1 MTISLRRSRRR
12 VKIPNKFG
20 DTVCT
25 IHGKNNDK
33 SVESEE
39 QLQENMSNDEI
50 EKFGGNSRVCESE
63 IELQA
68 NNTGERRIV
77 DDNNDG
83 ADGDKLDKTNESN
96 HCNANKVLNKMPN
109 VSPSPMQVNVQ
120 ETVKTC
126 VGNRD
131 KDNTYADKDD
141 HSRTKFDNKQGMQ
154 NVIESGSWIVN
165 SKPMVVQK
173 WDPSIILDRI
183 EPNTLPL
190 WIKIM
195 NPPLEAWS
203 KKGLSALAS
212 RIGTPLIMDVMTTRM
227 CALGVSSLGYA
238 RVLVE
243 VNAKKG
249 LGDNIDVLYKD
260 KINGEQCVKKVR
272 VECDWKPSVCSL
284 CRVFGHSEKK
294 CHKNLKPE
302 EKIKEKVN
310 DMEGFIHVGN
320 MKEKINK
327 GRKYMQFTHKFA
339 EKKYGNKK
347 FEYRQKNKIMNEN
360 VGESSDKCTTQ
371 ENFSTPKQNQKKMW
385 DVGDNVIK
393 DVRST
398 ANKFSVLQDIEEE
411 PFKIRLSNKEKDE
424 IEK

>member
-1 MTISLRRSRRR
+1 MTISFRLSRRR

-20 DTVCT
+20 DTVCM

-33 SVESEE
+33 SVEPEE

-50 EKFGGNSRVCESE
+50 EKSGGNSRVCESE
-63 IELQA
+63 IELHA

-83 ADGDKLDKTNESN
+83 ADGDKLDKTNE
-96 HCNANKVLNKMPN
+96 
-109 VSPSPMQVNVQ
+109 
-120 ETVKTC
+120 TIKTC
-126 VGNRD
+126 VGIRD
-131 KDNTYADKDD
+131 KDNTYADKVISVESD
-141 HSRTKFDNKQGMQ
+141 DNKMTIQELRQGMQ
-154 NVIESGSWIVN
+154 NVIETGPWIIN

-195 NPPLEAWS
+195 NPPLGAWS

-212 RIGTPLIMDVMTTRM
+212 IIGTPLIMDVMITMM
-227 CALGVSSLGYA
+227 CALGVGSLGYA

-243 VNAKKG
+243 ANAKKG
-249 LGDNIDVLYKD
+249 LDDNIDVLYKD

-320 MKEKINK
+320 MKVKRINK
-327 GRKYMQFTHKFA
+327 GCNEQLGNGALGVSSLGYARVLVEVNA
-339 EKKYGNKK
+339 KKGL
-347 FEYRQKNKIMNEN
+347 
-360 VGESSDKCTTQ
+360 
-371 ENFSTPKQNQKKMW
+371 
-385 DVGDNVIK
+385 GDNIDVLYKDKIN

-411 PFKIRLSNKEKDE
+411 PFIIRLSNKEKDE
-424 IEK
+424 IEKYLMMELQPSSAATSKWSKEMVEYFKEKRKDQYSNKKCYG